1 MIIHLSHAFIKVL
14 CVVNKTAER
23 LLSSLSSK
31 QRRESR
37 MEARIRYEEEL
48 GKVVAD
54 GGGSIPRTTNRVMVQ
69 YRKSEATMFVV

>member
-54 GGGSIPRTTNRVMVQ
+54 GGSIPRTTNRVMVQ